1 MSFSF
6 AGYCFD
12 KYKKFLTHNY
22 KDYSFNIDLI
32 FGKLYLTRKLF
43 ALPGKYLPI
52 DLSFKY
58 IEAHTTSTQTLHQN
72 TGLPIG
78 VKTNYHLFLEYNNT
92 CEKYWL
98 EDSDGFLH
106 IFKLAD
112 NSNSLYFDR
121 NGSGLMMEI
130 LTVGGYKVF
139 DDYGNYQLFDSN
151 GRLILIH
158 QQIANNHTAE
168 LTISYM
174 ANYPADS
181 LRIYSITDSYNNTI
195 YFSYTS
201 SGVQISYN
209 NNVVITISYDSDK
222 YLTTLTKNLGD
233 NHIITETFDCDPL
246 LHTITLDDGET
257 FSLNYYDDK
266 VSYLIS
272 SINHCRYAFDYF
284 LGENKVRVND
294 SGGVNTFYD
303 LNQEQSFNQ
312 FSYGN
317 TNLSYLTLSSEH
329 LSCLVKEAN
338 DDEVL
343 EFVLDN
349 SGQTPSYIYDMAYY
363 ENYYQTPSSSNANLE
378 SKKAYLFCAKI
389 SGTMAVDD
397 TFTIELKDDD
407 GNLLSRLI
415 YERGTT
421 FLAAPIGIKES
432 TQRSFYL
439 NFLKPFSN
447 RVVISEAK
455 IVPLI
460 GSFEM
465 FCSNVSTDEP
475 IFFYGDTPYY
485 LLTSGKGVYLN
496 DGNTLYDYRLS
507 MNDYLINERL
517 LYISDTS
524 THYWF
529 NDQKG
534 LADNISSLSIKE
546 TQYMNMLFSSNPK
559 SIKHSYMY
567 PAPDAL
573 FYRISGKDDCSLKIT
588 KISHNSAS
596 FPTGHTNYHYEEEIT
611 NFLAFS
617 SGHVSIYDYDS
628 NYLLQKVTCSNGT
641 IKDYSYDSNGNLLEN
656 EISNGTNTD
665 TISEQFTYDSSD
677 NVTSESKLVGSAV
690 STATYDYDSAGKH
703 TDTHYPNLLTETH
716 FYDSITEERETGVRF
731 KISAAIYINQNNNYL
746 AEDSYSLSTGGNTH
760 LINSYSG
767 EVCEIKYNG
776 GQTLEIEYVP
786 NIHQDIVMNY
796 RYYYRYANGYEYYDQ
811 YDNFRRIISNNGVI
825 YDYDDFNNVTSIID
839 PFVQQVNPN
848 FNPNISYEYDYFNQ
862 LVATDVYYNG
872 LSSTYTYDKYH
883 RLTSQVSTDY
893 STYYTYYSSKN
904 LEKKIKQSIIVSN
917 YSNVKTNDEVD
928 IYSRLIERSMVFG
941 GKSVKQTIEY
951 YHSSV
956 DTARTSNYIDK
967 VKYYNKV
974 NNLYLKYRTDAYT
987 YDSVGNIE
995 TINVTIGNNNYLMK
1009 YVYDKYSRLVIDANK
1024 FFDRTFVYT
1033 YDDNGNILT
1042 KSEYPYTTSIPS
1054 PSDVITTHT
1063 YSYSGL
1069 KPNVLIGYDNER
1081 FLYDAYGNPTKYRDH
1096 LATWT
1101 RGTLLATYKTDYNT
1115 TVGFKY
1121 DGFKNRILKT
1131 KNNAVDTTYNYLNG
1145 VLISETRIST
1155 HTHFVY
1161 LYSHAGVVGF
1171 EYDGNTYVYEKNIQQ
1186 DIIAIK
1192 NSNNQVVAKYIY
1204 DAWGNHK
1211 VLTSSDVVDTNP
1223 TSLGNLNPFRYRSY
1237 YYDTD
1242 LKMYWLTSRYYDP
1255 EIGRFISP
1263 DSWDYLDYK
1272 KLHSLNLYAYSRNN
1286 PVMYYDPSGHS
1297 WMLVAILIVLIA
1309 TAIALTILDVA
1320 ALKSDETKADNPS
1333 EGNTHIKN
1341 SHKIMTPWVKL
1352 YYLWYLKYVEE
1363 RDINGSLFGAAFEWD
1378 LHNLAFVW
1386 FNFKALF
1393 SSEDLSDKIDSAR
1406 HVDIGTTIFSDKN
1419 EEYGP
1424 LMKTA
1429 YSLTCTFLLCRPD
1442 LVLWDL
1448 LVYFAFVGN

>member
-6 AGYCFD
+6 ASYCFD

-22 KDYSFNIDLI
+22 KDYSFNIDLK

-58 IEAHTTSTQTLHQN
+58 IEAHTTSTQTLHQK

-78 VKTNYHLFLEYNNT
+78 VKTNYHLFLEYNT
-92 CEKYWL
+92 TYGQYWL
-98 EDSDGFLH
+98 EDADGFLH
-106 IFKLAD
+106 VFKLAD
-112 NSNSLYFDR
+112 NSTTLYFDKK
-121 NGSGLMMEI
+121 GSGLMMEI
-130 LTVGGYKVF
+130 LTGGGYKVF
-139 DDYGNYQLFDSN
+139 DDYKNYQIFDSN

-158 QQIANNHTAE
+158 QHIANDHYAE

-181 LRIYSITDSYNNTI
+181 LRIYSITDNYNNI
-195 YFSYTS
+195 VYFSYTA

-209 NNVVITISYDSDK
+209 NNVVATISYDNDM
-222 YLTTLTKNLGD
+222 YLTEVTKNIGD

-272 SINHCRYAFDYF
+272 SINHCRYAFDYS

-303 LNQEQSFNQ
+303 LNQEQSYNR

-317 TNLSYLTLSSEH
+317 TNLSYQTLSSEH

-447 RVVISEAK
+447 SMTVFEAK

-465 FCSNVSTDEP
+465 FCSNISTDEP

-496 DGNTLYDYRLS
+496 NGNTLYDYRLS

-596 FPTGHTNYHYEEEIT
+596 FPTGHTNYHYEEET
-611 NFLAFS
+611 TEYLATT
-617 SGHVSIYDYDS
+617 SGHASIYDYDD
-628 NYLLQKVTCSNGT
+628 NYLLQKVTSDDTNEN
-641 IKDYSYDSNGNLLEN
+641 YSYDSNGNLIET
-656 EISNGTNTD
+656 ETSNNLNND
-665 TISEQFTYDSSD
+665 TISEQFTYDTKD
-677 NVTSESKLVGSAV
+677 NVISESKLVGDTV
-690 STATYDYDSAGKH
+690 FTSTYSYDSTNKH
-703 TDTHYPNLLTETH
+703 SETNYPNLLTETH
-716 FYDSITEERETGVRF
+716 FFDSITKERETGIRF
-731 KISAAIYINQNNNYL
+731 SSSDSLYIEQNNNYI
-746 AEDSYSLSTGGNTH
+746 AEDTYSLSTDGNTH
-760 LINSYSG
+760 LIGSYHG
-767 EVCEIKYNG
+767 EVCAIEYNNN
-776 GQTLEIEYVP
+776 QTLEIEYVP

-796 RYYYRYANGYEYYDQ
+796 SYCYRFANGYEYYDE
-811 YDNFRRIISNNGVI
+811 YDNFRRIISSDGVT
-825 YDYDDFNNVTSIID
+825 YDYDDYNNVTSITD
-839 PFVQQVNPN
+839 PFVQEIDPN
-848 FNPNISYEYDYFNQ
+848 NDPDITYEYDYYDQ
-862 LVATDVYYNG
+862 LVATSIAYNN
-872 LSSTYTYDKYH
+872 LSMTYQYDKYH
-883 RLTSQVSTDY
+883 RLISTSSLYDTSFEYHD
-893 STYYTYYSSKN
+893 TEDM
-904 LEKKIKQSIIVSN
+904 EKVIK
-917 YSNVKTNDEVD
+917 KTLIEDGSESLVIEDEVD
-928 IYSRLIERSMVFG
+928 AFKRLTKRSIGINNKYSYV
-941 GKSVKQTIEY
+941 QYEY
-951 YHSSV
+951 YHGDLDNS
-956 DTARTSNYIDK
+956 RTNKLIKKAS
-967 VKYYNKV
+967 YYNII
-974 NNLYLKYRTDAYT
+974 NHLPFLERIDEYE
-987 YDSVGNIE
+987 YDSVGNINKITTTVGQTTH
-995 TINVTIGNNNYLMK
+995 TINY
-1009 YVYDKYSRLVIDANK
+1009 YYDKYSRLIKEENEWFNK
-1024 FFDRTFVYT
+1024 AYQYS
-1033 YDDNGNILT
+1033 YDDKGNII
-1042 KSEYPYTTSIPS
+1042 KISSSDYPQTGPIFPFN
-1054 PSDVITTHT
+1054 PFVINTHFYDST
-1063 YSYSGL
+1063 YPDRL
-1069 KPNVLIGYDNER
+1069 IRFVLDSLAYDN
-1081 FLYDAYGNPTKYRDH
+1081 YGNPITYGDKT
-1096 LATWT
+1096 LTWT
-1101 RGTLLATYKTDYNT
+1101 RGTLLSSITEGNNT
-1115 TVGFKY
+1115 ISFNY
-1121 DGFKNRILKT
+1121 DGFKERIRKT
-1131 KNNAVDTTYNYLNG
+1131 VNNTVTTYKYIDNRLLVENRNG
-1145 VLISETRIST
+1145 YAIR
-1155 HTHFVY
+1155 Y
-1161 LYSHAGVVGF
+1161 YYSHAGVIGF
-1171 EYDGNTYVYEKNIQQ
+1171 EYDDDIYIYEKNIQQ
-1186 DIIAIK
+1186 DVIAIR
-1192 NSNNQVVAKYIY
+1192 NSSNQIVARYIY

-1211 VLTSSDVVDTNP
+1211 VLNPNNTQNTSSSFIGNINP
-1223 TSLGNLNPFRYRSY
+1223 IRYRSY
-1237 YYDTD
+1237 YYDAD

-1255 EIGRFISP
+1255 RIARFISP
-1263 DSWDYLDYK
+1263 DSWEYLNYK
-1272 KLHSLNLYAYSRNN
+1272 KLHSLNLYAYSKNN

-1297 WMLVAILIVLIA
+1297 I
-1309 TAIALTILDVA
+1309 IALFLGIVAVLSAVALAIGVSNYGKILYEKSQSNSDSADKNPILDA
-1320 ALKSDETKADNPS
+1320 SDSNNYPQTKQFDNRF
-1333 EGNTHIKN
+1333 TVH
-1341 SHKIMTPWVKL
+1341 
-1352 YYLWYLKYVEE
+1352 YL
-1363 RDINGSLFGAAFEWD
+1363 ITAGSDNA
-1378 LHNLAFVW
+1378 H
-1386 FNFKALF
+1386 
-1393 SSEDLSDKIDSAR
+1393 
-1406 HVDIGTTIFSDKN
+1406 
-1419 EEYGP
+1419 
-1424 LMKTA
+1424 
-1429 YSLTCTFLLCRPD
+1429 YSLKVYDSWRYSKEEIIEFLTYLAD
-1442 LVLWDL
+1442 LYPSINIDRMMNEWIWHNIAYTEGIGISSSKDVD
-1448 LVYFAFVGN
+1448 VYFNAPDKYYWFIFDFLRFW